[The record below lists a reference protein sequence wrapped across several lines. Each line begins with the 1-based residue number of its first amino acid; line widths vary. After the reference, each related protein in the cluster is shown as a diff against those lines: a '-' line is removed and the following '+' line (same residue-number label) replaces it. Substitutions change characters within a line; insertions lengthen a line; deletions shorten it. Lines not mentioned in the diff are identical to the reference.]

1 MPSIVGELV
10 VCRVSGGRREC
21 RFALL
26 PGEGSGGAIP
36 VVRIEIEGP
45 VWWAFT
51 LVDEADG

>member
-51 LVDEADG
+51 LVDEADR